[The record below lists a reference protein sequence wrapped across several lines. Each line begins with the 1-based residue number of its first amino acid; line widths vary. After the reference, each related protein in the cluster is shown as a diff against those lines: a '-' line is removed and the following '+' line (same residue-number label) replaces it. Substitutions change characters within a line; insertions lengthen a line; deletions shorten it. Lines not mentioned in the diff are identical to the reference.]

1 MNCSLRSGC
10 LVCLAWILPGSQAS
24 AQQHQASAGEA
35 LQLLQKV
42 ATAAQKV
49 TYSGVF
55 VYQSGS
61 RSETSRITHLID
73 GGNEFERLEVLDGSP
88 REVMRRNDEV
98 RCFLPESKMLIV
110 EQRNAR
116 QLFPT
121 LRPGALASLTE
132 YYHLR
137 KGATGR
143 IAGVESH
150 SIQIDP
156 RDEFRYGHQFW
167 IDPQSGLLLKA
178 NLLNESGQALE
189 SFAFTELRYGSTLD
203 VDAIKARFEARGENW
218 QVQQIRSV
226 GDIKGDDGQW
236 LFKGILPGFR
246 RVSATKRQLRAD
258 APEGMQLIYSDGLA
272 SISVFI
278 EPTAGRGNEEAR
290 AFAMGA
296 VNGYRRNVSD
306 HLVIVMGDVP
316 PAALR
321 RFAEGIEM
329 KRK

>member
-1 MNCSLRSGC
+1 MKNTSRHIC
-10 LVCLAWILPGSQAS
+10 LLCLGWLFHGTLAYAE
-24 AQQHQASAGEA
+24 QHQASSGEA
-35 LQLLQKV
+35 LLLLQKV

-55 VYQSGS
+55 VYQNGS

-116 QLFPT
+116 SLFPT
-121 LRPGALASLTE
+121 LLPGTLAGLTE
-132 YYHLR
+132 YYHVR
-137 KGATGR
+137 KGAAGR
-143 IAGVESH
+143 IAGVESQ

-167 IDPQSGLLLKA
+167 IDPQTGLLLKA
-178 NLLNESGQALE
+178 SLLNENGQPLE
-189 SFAFTELRYGSTLD
+189 SFAFTELRYGVPPD
-203 VDAIKARFEARGENW
+203 VDAVKARFEAKGGNW
-218 QVQQIRSV
+218 QVQQMRSSEV
-226 GDIKGDDGQW
+226 KGDDGQW
-236 LFKGILPGFR
+236 LIKAMLPGFR
-246 RVSATKRQLRAD
+246 RVSGARRQLRAD
-258 APEGMQLIYSDGLA
+258 APEGMQLIFSDGLA

-278 EPTAGRGNEEAR
+278 EPDTSRGNEEAR
-290 AFAMGA
+290 AFSMGA
-296 VNGYRRNVSD
+296 VNGYRRRIAD

-316 PAALR
+316 PSALR
-321 RFAEGIEM
+321 RFADGIEP

>member
-1 MNCSLRSGC
+1 MKNLSRRLGLLC
-10 LVCLAWILPGSQAS
+10 LGSILNATLAH
-24 AQQHQASAGEA
+24 AQQHPAASGEA

-55 VYQSGS
+55 IYQNGS

-110 EQRNAR
+110 EQRNTR
-116 QLFPT
+116 PLFPT
-121 LRPGALASLTE
+121 LLPGTLAGLTE
-132 YYHLR
+132 YYHVR
-137 KGATGR
+137 KGTIGR
-143 IAGVESH
+143 IAGIESQSLH
-150 SIQIDP
+150 MDP

-167 IDPQSGLLLKA
+167 IDPQTGLLLKA
-178 NLLNESGQALE
+178 SLLNENGQPLE
-189 SFAFTELRYGSTLD
+189 SFAFTELRYGIPQD
-203 VDAIKARFEARGENW
+203 VDAVKAKFDAKGGNW
-218 QVQQIRSV
+218 QVQQMRSSDV
-226 GDIKGDDGQW
+226 KGDDGQW
-236 LFKGILPGFR
+236 LIKAVLPGFR
-246 RVSATKRQLRAD
+246 RISGARRQLRPD
-258 APEGMQLIYSDGLA
+258 APEGMQLIFSDGLA

-278 EPTAGRGNEEAR
+278 EPDAGRGNEEAR
-290 AFAMGA
+290 AFSMGA
-296 VNGYRRNVSD
+296 VNGYRRRIAD

-316 PAALR
+316 PTALR
-321 RFAEGIEM
+321 RFADAIEP

>member
-1 MNCSLRSGC
+1 MRYASR
-10 LVCLAWILPGSQAS
+10 LVWLGYLAWMAQGTPAQ
-24 AQQHQASAGEA
+24 AQQHQTGAGEA

-42 ATAAQKV
+42 ATAAHKV

-55 VYQSGS
+55 VYRSGS
-61 RSETSRITHLID
+61 RSETSRITHLIE

-98 RCFLPESKMLIV
+98 RCFLPDSRMLIV

-116 QLFPT
+116 PLFPT

-132 YYHLR
+132 YYDVR
-137 KGATGR
+137 KGVMAR
-143 IAGVESH
+143 VAGVESQ

-167 IDPQSGLLLKA
+167 IDPQTGLLLKA
-178 NLLNESGQALE
+178 SLLDEQGQALE
-189 SFAFTELRYGSTLD
+189 SFAFTELRYGAAPD
-203 VDAIKARFEARGENW
+203 IEAIKARFEAARGENW
-218 QVQQIRSV
+218 RVQQMRSSDV
-226 GDIKGDDGQW
+226 KGDDGQW
-236 LFKGILPGFR
+236 QLKALLPGFR
-246 RVSATKRQLRAD
+246 RVSGTRRQLRAD
-258 APEGMQLIYSDGLA
+258 APEGLQLIYSDGLA

-278 EPTAGRGNEEAR
+278 EPGAGRGGEEPR

-296 VNGYRRNVSD
+296 VSGYRRQIAD
-306 HLVIVMGDVP
+306 HAVIVMGDVP

-329 KRK
+329 KRR